1 MLNTKQLFKFG
12 TVPALYPLLSIHAPR
27 AGCDRCRGYA
37 THDAGLYFNPRTPC
51 GVRLRAAESN
61 NQHRHISIH
70 APRAGCDFLLRL
82 VFQPL
87 KLFQSTHPVRGAT
100 PKIDTDRCIEGI
112 SIHAPRAG
120 CDPGQIGTAIYQDS
134 DFNPRTPCGVRP
146 SSCGAAPVDGVFQST
161 HPVRGATRPCRG
173 APESRLSISIHAPR
187 AGCDKK
193 TKAATI
199 ILLISIHAPRAGCDD
214 VLTGDVSFENVF
226 QSTHPV
232 RGATCVPL
240 SDRLPDIGRDIPV
253 FAECR

>member
-1 MLNTKQLFKFG
+1 MK
-12 TVPALYPLLSIHAPR
+12 LS
-27 AGCDRCRGYA
+27 
-37 THDAGLYFNPRTPC
+37 
-51 GVRLRAAESN
+51 
-61 NQHRHISIH
+61 
-70 APRAGCDFLLRL
+70 
-82 VFQPL
+82 
-87 KLFQSTHPVRGAT
+87 
-100 PKIDTDRCIEGI
+100 I

-232 RGATCVPL
+232 RGATRFASATEATRKFQSTHPVRGATRCREGKGARGQAISIHAPRAGCDMRPPL
-240 SDRLPDIGRDIPV
+240 RSSPGYRQRHPGLCRVQVGKCPSWNRRGRT
-253 FAECR
+253 ARS